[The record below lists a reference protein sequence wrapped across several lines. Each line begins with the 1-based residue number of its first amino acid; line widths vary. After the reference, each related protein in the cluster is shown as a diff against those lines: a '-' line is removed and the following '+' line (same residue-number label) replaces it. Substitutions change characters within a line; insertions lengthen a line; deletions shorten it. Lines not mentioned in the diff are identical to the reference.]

1 MGALGRHYLCR
12 IIGNCVVFDCTPPRV
27 ASKYAKVADSSSS
40 EATPPPCVRELVAG
54 RGEHSPVATLLFS
67 WIIHQARVHDLSTR
81 YAGQPDDAR
90 LVPYRKCAVVSRRH
104 ILIVPGNDMIALA
117 TQLTNCMGRDLYRW
131 RLASSRKASPY
142 MNRA

>member
-12 IIGNCVVFDCTPPRV
+12 IIGDCVVFDCTPPRV
-27 ASKYAKVADSSSS
+27 ASKYAKVADSSIS

-54 RGEHSPVATLLFS
+54 RWRTFTCRNVAILL
-67 WIIHQARVHDLSTR
+67 IIHQARVHELSIR

-117 TQLTNCMGRDLYRW
+117 KQRTNCMGRDLYRR
-131 RLASSRKASPY
+131 RLASSREASPY